1 MRIFAPR
8 FFITKT
14 KTIFTGF
21 SAHPFPIWLLYCI
34 TTATLCS
41 RIFLCGFLRKAYS
54 ICKKMHSVYLIC
66 EKLCAVKT
74 ILLPACFP
82 CSIPVFIVCIKAFL
96 TLLHLILPHPLFFRP
111 PSAPPSVP
119 PLFRSR
125 QGNVYQKENCRHNP
139 AIVLFKILF
148 VETKKKCILQ
158 PFKEMLL
165 ARTEILTV
173 FHGDSVNY

>member
-1 MRIFAPR
+1 MRIFVPR

-34 TTATLCS
+34 TMATLCS
-41 RIFLCGFLRKAYS
+41 RIFLCGFLRKANS

-96 TLLHLILPHPLFFRP
+96 TLLHLILPYPLFVRP
-111 PSAPPSVP
+111 PSVPPSVP

-125 QGNVYQKENCRHNP
+125 QGNVYQKEKCRHNP
-139 AIVLFKILF
+139 AIALFKILF
-148 VETKKKCILQ
+148 VETQKNCILQ
-158 PFKEMLL
+158 QFTEMLL